1 MTSWN
6 NSALDE
12 DRYEPGAEEVAKEN
26 LSMRRRGA
34 RKRVCYFCES
44 KATQIDYK
52 DVLTLRQFVSDRG
65 KIMARRQ
72 TGTCAWHQRMLIE
85 AIKRA
90 RMLALLPYTNN

>member
-1 MTSWN
+1 MTNWN
-6 NSALDE
+6 NSTVDD
-12 DRYEPGAEEVAKEN
+12 DRYEPGADEVAKEN

-34 RKRVCYFCES
+34 RKRSCYFCEN

-65 KIMARRQ
+65 KIIARRQ
-72 TGTCAWHQRMLIE
+72 TGTCARHQRMLFE

-90 RMLALLPYTNN
+90 RMLALLPYTEN

>member
-6 NSALDE
+6 NTPNDE
-12 DRYEPGAEEVAKEN
+12 DRLEPGADEVAREN

-34 RKRVCYFCES
+34 RKRTCYFCES
-44 KATQIDYK
+44 KATEIDYK
-52 DVLTLRQFVSDRG
+52 DVLTLRQFISDRG
-65 KIMARRQ
+65 KIMPRRQ

-90 RMLALLPYTNN
+90 RMLALLPYSTN

>member
-1 MTSWN
+1 MTNWN
-6 NSALDE
+6 NSTVDD
-12 DRYEPGAEEVAKEN
+12 DRYEPGADEVAKEN

-34 RKRVCYFCES
+34 RKRSCYFCEN

-65 KIMARRQ
+65 KIIARRQ
-72 TGTCAWHQRMLIE
+72 TGTCARHQRMLIE

-90 RMLALLPYTNN
+90 RMLALLPYTEN